1 MNLSDIAPDIVAPLT
16 QEGYKYEPF
25 VAILPFETNWCI
37 NYMST
42 ALMQVR
48 YRRIWPKTIIYKPMW
63 HKLTILHTSSTNS
76 TIGHDTTPDE
86 QYCMKTAAYITNMGF
101 GPIP

>member
-1 MNLSDIAPDIVAPLT
+1 VNLSDIAPDIVAPLT

-42 ALMQVR
+42 ALKQGFDIDVSDMTQ
-48 YRRIWPKTIIYKPMW
+48 PK
-63 HKLTILHTSSTNS
+63 L
-76 TIGHDTTPDE
+76 E
-86 QYCMKTAAYITNMGF
+86 QH
-101 GPIP
+101 